1 MERADAKRK
10 ISVLISD
17 LGVLSKM
24 PEGRT
29 DLLSDTFN
37 SSPDFWKMA
46 VEKMPPKGSR
56 DWRWCRE
63 YAIWGN
69 VPQRKQ
75 RAPKEPRALKPPAE
89 VRDGMVR
96 FKKSFIRVLIAAGK
110 DWAADCSDGNDVA
123 LGGAPDLAESML
135 AMVGIFKEAPG
146 FGSMREA
153 AADWVA
159 EGIQKG
165 IG

>member
-1 MERADAKRK
+1 MERAEAKRK

-17 LGVLSKM
+17 LGVLGKM

-29 DLLSDTFN
+29 DLMSDTFD
-37 SSPDFWKMA
+37 SSPEFWKLA

-63 YAIWGN
+63 YALWGK

-75 RAPKEPRALKPPAE
+75 RAPREPRAPKPPAE
-89 VRDGMVR
+89 VRDGTVR
-96 FKKSFIRVLIAAGK
+96 FKKSFIRVLVAAGK
-110 DWAADCSDGNDVA
+110 DWAADCEGDDA
-123 LGGAPDLAESML
+123 MGGAPDLAESML

-146 FGSMREA
+146 FVMLKEA
-153 AADWVA
+153 AGDWVA

-165 IG
+165 AA